1 LVRPVD
7 PRRDRSAGRRRERS
21 PLVLGAGR
29 LCDLLPQRRPPSI
42 AGIITEDGVPAIE
55 VEAGGERWQAIIDT
69 GFNGEL
75 ELPERLRFQVN
86 AQFVGRLTS
95 LLAANQ
101 RVEEDVYLVDFYF
114 HGNRVRV
121 QATFVD
127 GDEILIGTRMLQ
139 DYRLLC
145 SPATEM
151 ARPRS

>member
-1 LVRPVD
+1 L
-7 PRRDRSAGRRRERS
+7 
-21 PLVLGAGR
+21 
-29 LCDLLPQRRPPSI
+29 I

-75 ELPERLRFQVN
+75 ELPERLRFHVN

-101 RVEEDVYLVDFYF
+101 RVEEDVYLVDFDF
-114 HGNRVRV
+114 DGNSVRA

-139 DYRLLC
+139 DYLLQIDF
-145 SPATEM
+145 PAQAVTVER
-151 ARPRS
+151 A